1 LSPSQIR
8 HPSIITRI
16 RNLERVREISEVA
29 VRHGFGY
36 FFERHRLRGLVS
48 RRRRHSP
55 PAPALRGR
63 HIREM
68 LDELGPTFVKFGQL
82 LSTRPDIIPADI
94 VQELVKLQ
102 DRVTPFAFE
111 VAEEVIREDLGLT
124 LARAFESF
132 EIEPIAAASIGQV
145 HAAVLPGGQ
154 KVVVKVQRPG
164 ATRQI
169 HKDVDLLLQFAELLE
184 SRLDLGFSLV
194 GVVQEFG
201 RSINRELDYVL
212 EARNAERFGRNFKDS
227 ETVRVPDVHW
237 RYCSKRVLTLE
248 RIEGPTLNSPDVALL
263 PPQERRALAE
273 TITDC
278 WFKQILHDGFFH
290 ADPHPA
296 NIVYLGEGKV
306 GLLDFGI
313 AGFLRTEDLE
323 EGVRLFLHVMESDVL
338 GIKRSMKRLGVQWS
352 PSADEAV
359 TQSVEEGF
367 SRYFGISLANIDV
380 SSLLHQVFD
389 IVYSLRLRLPSRFL
403 LLDKTLLT
411 MEGVVSQLYPDL
423 DFFAMARKYAAELQR
438 RRLDPRAISDRLQRY
453 AAEYGQIFRNYPIH
467 LHDLLGEL
475 RAGEVEIKFR
485 HTGLENMIHR
495 LDVIANRVVVA
506 LVTIALGVTS
516 TAVAV
521 LIKEGPHVAGLSVW
535 GLPGFA
541 GSLFFGVWLVYAILR
556 SGRL

>member
-1 LSPSQIR
+1 MPSPQIR
-8 HPSIITRI
+8 HPSFLTRI
-16 RNLERVREISEVA
+16 RNLERMREISEVA

-36 FFERHRLRGLVS
+36 FFERHRLFRLIPRW
-48 RRRRHSP
+48 RRRSHHP
-55 PAPALRGR
+55 PAQRGQ
-63 HIREM
+63 HVREM

-82 LSTRPDIIPADI
+82 LSTRPDIVPADI

-102 DRVTPFAFE
+102 DRVTPFPFA
-111 VAEEVIREDLGLT
+111 VVEEVIQQDLGLT

-132 EIEPIAAASIGQV
+132 ETVPMAAASIGQA

-154 KVVVKVQRPG
+154 RVVVKVQRPG
-164 ATRQI
+164 AARQI
-169 HKDVDLLLQFAELLE
+169 RKDVDLLLQFAELLE
-184 SRLDLGFSLV
+184 GRVDLGFSPV
-194 GVVQEFG
+194 AVVQEFG
-201 RSINRELDYVL
+201 RSIHRELDYIL
-212 EARNAERFGRNFKDS
+212 EARNAERFSRNFKDID
-227 ETVRVPDVHW
+227 TVRIPDVFWH
-237 RYCSKRVLTLE
+237 YCSNRVLTME
-248 RIEGPTLNSPDVALL
+248 RIDGPTLNSPEIALL
-263 PPQERRALAE
+263 PLREKKALAE
-273 TITDC
+273 TITSC

-296 NIVYLGEGKV
+296 NMVYLGEGKL

-313 AGFLRTEDLE
+313 AGFLRAEDLE

-359 TQSVEEGF
+359 TQSIEGGF
-367 SRYFGISLANIDV
+367 SRYFGMSLANMDV

-403 LLDKTLLT
+403 LLDKALLT
-411 MEGVVSQLYPDL
+411 MEGVVSQLYPDIN
-423 DFFAMARKYAAELQR
+423 FFDMARQYTGELQR

-453 AAEYGQIFRNYPIH
+453 VAEYAQVFRDYPIQ
-467 LHDLLGEL
+467 LHDLLEEM
-475 RAGEVEIKFR
+475 RAGELEIKYR
-485 HTGLENMIHR
+485 HTGLEGIIHR
-495 LDVIANRVVVA
+495 LDIITNRLVVA

-516 TAVAV
+516 TAVAILV
-521 LIKEGPHVAGLSVW
+521 QGGPHFAGLSVW

-541 GSLFFGVWLVYAILR
+541 GSLFFGAWLIYAIIR